1 MKNKVAVIA
10 LSLCALFATALMP
23 AQANE
28 IPVIND
34 GGPLAPIELK
44 GPGGRIHGADISRWQ
59 HPNGK
64 LINFVKMR
72 AAGLNFVM
80 IKGSDTR
87 DDADALARK
96 WLRIDREAA
105 HAAGIYTGF
114 YHYALLPNVT
124 TNSAIERDARVQAQ
138 KVIWRIGALGGYN
151 DLDLPYALDL
161 ENNCVKVSSSGS
173 CSKYATRAHATLW
186 SKTFL
191 AMLKE
196 KTGRT
201 PLIYSSPYFLENAL
215 NRDKELSQYPLW
227 IAQYAIN
234 PAAPEARPNVKPG
247 GCYVHSWTT
256 AQCSAN
262 WTMWQYSSC
271 GIAPKYGVPG
281 NRLDLN
287 VFSGGREKF
296 LALLTGTWQPDPM
309 DVMPKNETSTIV
321 ISSFS
326 ASTTNKNVIINV
338 EVKRPDSTPV
348 VTGTV
353 RYYFGPENLTTP
365 AVIQN
370 VERET
375 SGVWKLSISGMPAGS
390 WVGHVGFTDET
401 GTHAEVKTPL
411 SFDILQGP
419 TPAPKPRK
427 KPTKK
432 PSTDSC
438 RGQIKN

>member
-1 MKNKVAVIA
+1 MRKVLTLA
-10 LSLCALFATALMP
+10 LSLALTAFT
-23 AQANE
+23 
-28 IPVIND
+28 IVPVAADDLSLI
-34 GGPLAPIELK
+34 
-44 GPGGRIHGADISRWQ
+44 GPGDRLHGADVSRWQ
-59 HPNGK
+59 HPNDK
-64 LINFVKMR
+64 PINFKKMHS
-72 AAGLNFVM
+72 AGLSFVM
-80 IKGSDTR
+80 IKASDTR
-87 DDADALARK
+87 YDADRLALK
-96 WLRIDREAA
+96 YVKMDRNAA
-105 HAAGIYTGF
+105 QDAGIYTGF
-114 YHYALLPNVT
+114 YHYAILPNVST
-124 TNSAIERDARVQAQ
+124 PAAIAKDARAQAQ
-138 KVIWRIGALGGYN
+138 KVLWRLSDLGGYN
-151 DLDLPYALDL
+151 DQDLPYALDL
-161 ENNCVKVSSSGS
+161 ETRCIQWSSSGA
-173 CSKYATRAHATLW
+173 CVKNATRSAATLW
-186 SKTFL
+186 AKTFL
-191 AMLKE
+191 KTLKE

-201 PLIYSSPYFLENAL
+201 PILYSSPSFLETAL
-215 NRDKELSQYPLW
+215 NRDKELNSYPLW
-227 IAQYAIN
+227 IAHYAID
-234 PAAPEARPNVKPG
+234 PAEPDAKPNVKPG
-247 GCYVHSWTT
+247 GCFVHSWTT
-256 AQCSAN
+256 KECSAN
-262 WTMWQYSSC
+262 WTMWQYTSC

-419 TPAPKPRK
+419 TPAPKPSK

-432 PSTDSC
+432 PSKDSC

>member
-1 MKNKVAVIA
+1 MRKVLALA
-10 LSLCALFATALMP
+10 LSLALTAFT
-23 AQANE
+23 
-28 IPVIND
+28 IVPVAADDLSLI
-34 GGPLAPIELK
+34 
-44 GPGGRIHGADISRWQ
+44 GPGDRLHGADVSRWQ
-59 HPNGK
+59 HPNDK
-64 LINFVKMR
+64 PINFKKMHS
-72 AAGLNFVM
+72 AGLSFVM
-80 IKGSDTR
+80 IKASDTR
-87 DDADALARK
+87 YDADRLALK
-96 WLRIDREAA
+96 YVKMDRNAA
-105 HAAGIYTGF
+105 QDAGIYTGF
-114 YHYALLPNVT
+114 YHYAILPNVST
-124 TNSAIERDARVQAQ
+124 PAAIAKDARAQVQ
-138 KVIWRIGALGGYN
+138 KVIWRLSDLGGYN
-151 DLDLPYALDL
+151 NQDLPYALDL
-161 ENNCVKVSSSGS
+161 ETRCIQWSSSGA
-173 CSKYATRAHATLW
+173 CAKNATRSAATLW
-186 SKTFL
+186 AKTFL
-191 AMLKE
+191 KTLKE

-201 PLIYSSPYFLENAL
+201 PILYSSPSFLETAL
-215 NRDKELSQYPLW
+215 NRDKELNSYPLW
-227 IAQYAIN
+227 IAHYAID
-234 PAAPEARPNVKPG
+234 PAEPDAKPNVKPG
-247 GCYVHSWTT
+247 GCFVHSWTT
-256 AQCSAN
+256 KECSAN
-262 WTMWQYSSC
+262 WTMWQYTSC

-296 LALLTGTWQPDPM
+296 LALLTGTWQPEPM

-321 ISSFS
+321 ISSYS

-419 TPAPKPRK
+419 TPAPKPSK

>member
-1 MKNKVAVIA
+1 MRKVLALA
-10 LSLCALFATALMP
+10 LSLALTAFTVV
-23 AQANE
+23 
-28 IPVIND
+28 PVAADDLSLI
-34 GGPLAPIELK
+34 
-44 GPGGRIHGADISRWQ
+44 GPGDRLHGADVSRWQ
-59 HPNGK
+59 HPNDK
-64 LINFVKMR
+64 PINFKKMH
-72 AAGLNFVM
+72 AAGLSFVM
-80 IKGSDTR
+80 IKASDTR
-87 DDADALARK
+87 YDADRLALK
-96 WLRIDREAA
+96 YVKMDRNAA
-105 HAAGIYTGF
+105 QDAGIYTGF
-114 YHYALLPNVT
+114 YHFAILPNVST
-124 TNSAIERDARVQAQ
+124 PAAIAKDARAQVQ
-138 KVIWRIGALGGYN
+138 KVIWRLSDLGGYN
-151 DLDLPYALDL
+151 DKDLPYALDL
-161 ENNCVKVSSSGS
+161 ETRCIQWSSSGA
-173 CSKYATRAHATLW
+173 CVKNATRSAATLW
-186 SKTFL
+186 AKTFL
-191 AMLKE
+191 KTLKE

-201 PLIYSSPYFLENAL
+201 PILYSSPSFLETAL
-215 NRDKELSQYPLW
+215 NRDKELNSYPLW
-227 IAQYAIN
+227 IAHYAID
-234 PAAPEARPNVKPG
+234 PAEPDAKPNVKPG
-247 GCYVHSWTT
+247 GCFVHSWTT
-256 AQCSAN
+256 KECSAN
-262 WTMWQYSSC
+262 WTMWQYTSC

-321 ISSFS
+321 ISSYS
-326 ASTTNKNVIINV
+326 ASTTNKSVIINV

-375 SGVWKLSISGMPAGS
+375 SGVWKLSISGVPAGS

-419 TPAPKPRK
+419 TPAPKPSK

>member
-1 MKNKVAVIA
+1 MRKVLALA
-10 LSLCALFATALMP
+10 LSLALTAFT
-23 AQANE
+23 
-28 IPVIND
+28 IVPVAADDLSLI
-34 GGPLAPIELK
+34 
-44 GPGGRIHGADISRWQ
+44 GPGDRLHGADVSRWQ
-59 HPNGK
+59 HPNDK
-64 LINFVKMR
+64 PINFKKMHS
-72 AAGLNFVM
+72 AGLSFVM
-80 IKGSDTR
+80 IKASDTR
-87 DDADALARK
+87 YDADRLALK
-96 WLRIDREAA
+96 YVKMDRNAA
-105 HAAGIYTGF
+105 QDAGIYTGF
-114 YHYALLPNVT
+114 YHYAILPNVST
-124 TNSAIERDARVQAQ
+124 PAAIAKDARAQAQ
-138 KVIWRIGALGGYN
+138 KVIWRLSDLGGYN
-151 DLDLPYALDL
+151 NQDLPYALDL
-161 ENNCVKVSSSGS
+161 ETRCIQWSSSGA
-173 CSKYATRAHATLW
+173 CAKNATRSAATLW
-186 SKTFL
+186 AKTFL
-191 AMLKE
+191 KTLKE

-201 PLIYSSPYFLENAL
+201 PILYSSPSFLETAL
-215 NRDKELSQYPLW
+215 NRDKELNSYPLW
-227 IAQYAIN
+227 IAHYAID
-234 PAAPEARPNVKPG
+234 PAEPDAKPNVKPG
-247 GCYVHSWTT
+247 GCFVHSWTT
-256 AQCSAN
+256 KECSAN
-262 WTMWQYSSC
+262 WTMWQYTSC

-296 LALLTGTWQPDPM
+296 LALLTGTWQPEPM

-321 ISSFS
+321 ISSYS

-419 TPAPKPRK
+419 TPAPKPSK

>member
-1 MKNKVAVIA
+1 MRKVLALA
-10 LSLCALFATALMP
+10 LSLALTAFT
-23 AQANE
+23 
-28 IPVIND
+28 IVPVAADDLSLI
-34 GGPLAPIELK
+34 
-44 GPGGRIHGADISRWQ
+44 GPGDRLHGADVSRWQ
-59 HPNGK
+59 HPNDK
-64 LINFVKMR
+64 PINFKKMHS
-72 AAGLNFVM
+72 AGLSFVM
-80 IKGSDTR
+80 IKASDTR
-87 DDADALARK
+87 YDADRLALK
-96 WLRIDREAA
+96 YVKMDRNAA
-105 HAAGIYTGF
+105 QDAGIYTGF
-114 YHYALLPNVT
+114 YHYAILPNVST
-124 TNSAIERDARVQAQ
+124 PAAIAKDARAQVQ
-138 KVIWRIGALGGYN
+138 KVIWRLSDLGGYN
-151 DLDLPYALDL
+151 DKDLPYALDL
-161 ENNCVKVSSSGS
+161 ETRCIQWSSSGA
-173 CSKYATRAHATLW
+173 CVKNATRSAATLW
-186 SKTFL
+186 AKTFL
-191 AMLKE
+191 KTLKE

-201 PLIYSSPYFLENAL
+201 PILYSSPSFLETAL
-215 NRDKELSQYPLW
+215 NRDKELNSYPLW
-227 IAQYAIN
+227 IAHYAID
-234 PAAPEARPNVKPG
+234 PAEPDAKPNVKPG
-247 GCYVHSWTT
+247 GCFVHSWTT
-256 AQCSAN
+256 KECSAN
-262 WTMWQYSSC
+262 WTMWQYTSC

-296 LALLTGTWQPDPM
+296 LALLTGTWQPEPM

-321 ISSFS
+321 ISSYS

-419 TPAPKPRK
+419 TPAPKPSK

>member
-1 MKNKVAVIA
+1 MRKVLALA
-10 LSLCALFATALMP
+10 LSLALTAFT
-23 AQANE
+23 
-28 IPVIND
+28 IVPVAADDLSLI
-34 GGPLAPIELK
+34 
-44 GPGGRIHGADISRWQ
+44 GPGDRLHGADVSRWQ
-59 HPNGK
+59 HPNDK
-64 LINFVKMR
+64 PINFKKMHS
-72 AAGLNFVM
+72 AGLSFVM
-80 IKGSDTR
+80 IKASDTR
-87 DDADALARK
+87 YDADRLALK
-96 WLRIDREAA
+96 YVKMDRNAA
-105 HAAGIYTGF
+105 QDAGIYTGF
-114 YHYALLPNVT
+114 YHYAILPNVST
-124 TNSAIERDARVQAQ
+124 PAAIAKDARAQVQ
-138 KVIWRIGALGGYN
+138 KVIWRLSDLGGYN
-151 DLDLPYALDL
+151 NQDLPYALDL
-161 ENNCVKVSSSGS
+161 ETRCIQWSSSGA
-173 CSKYATRAHATLW
+173 CAKNATRSAATLW
-186 SKTFL
+186 AKTFL
-191 AMLKE
+191 KTLKE

-201 PLIYSSPYFLENAL
+201 PILYSSPSFLETAL
-215 NRDKELSQYPLW
+215 NRDKELNSYPLW
-227 IAQYAIN
+227 IAHYAID
-234 PAAPEARPNVKPG
+234 PAEPDAKPNVKPG
-247 GCYVHSWTT
+247 GCFVHSWTT
-256 AQCSAN
+256 KECSAN
-262 WTMWQYSSC
+262 WTMWQYTSC

-296 LALLTGTWQPDPM
+296 LDLLTGTWQPDPM

-321 ISSFS
+321 ISSYS

-375 SGVWKLSISGMPAGS
+375 SGVWKLSISGVPAGS

-419 TPAPKPRK
+419 TPAPKPSK

-432 PSTDSC
+432 PSKDSC

>member
-1 MKNKVAVIA
+1 MRKVLTLA
-10 LSLCALFATALMP
+10 LSLALTAFT
-23 AQANE
+23 
-28 IPVIND
+28 IVPVAADDLSLI
-34 GGPLAPIELK
+34 
-44 GPGGRIHGADISRWQ
+44 GPGDRLHGADVSRWQ
-59 HPNGK
+59 HPNDK
-64 LINFVKMR
+64 PINFKKMHS
-72 AAGLNFVM
+72 AGLSFVM
-80 IKGSDTR
+80 IKASDTR
-87 DDADALARK
+87 YDADRLALK
-96 WLRIDREAA
+96 YVKMDRNAA
-105 HAAGIYTGF
+105 QDAGIYTGF
-114 YHYALLPNVT
+114 YHYAVLPNVST
-124 TNSAIERDARVQAQ
+124 PAAIAKDARAQAQ
-138 KVIWRIGALGGYN
+138 KVLWRLSDLGGYN
-151 DLDLPYALDL
+151 DQDLPYALDL
-161 ENNCVKVSSSGS
+161 ETRCIQWSSSGA
-173 CSKYATRAHATLW
+173 CAKNATRSAATLW
-186 SKTFL
+186 AKTFL
-191 AMLKE
+191 KTLKE

-201 PLIYSSPYFLENAL
+201 PILYSSPSFLETAL
-215 NRDKELSQYPLW
+215 NRDKELNSYPLW
-227 IAQYAIN
+227 IAHYAID
-234 PAAPEARPNVKPG
+234 PAEPDAKPNVKPG
-247 GCYVHSWTT
+247 GCFVHSWTT
-256 AQCSAN
+256 KECSAN
-262 WTMWQYSSC
+262 WTMWQYTSC

-321 ISSFS
+321 ISSYS

-419 TPAPKPRK
+419 TPAPKPSK

>member
-1 MKNKVAVIA
+1 MRKVLTLA
-10 LSLCALFATALMP
+10 LSLALTAFT
-23 AQANE
+23 
-28 IPVIND
+28 IVPVAADDLSLI
-34 GGPLAPIELK
+34 
-44 GPGGRIHGADISRWQ
+44 GPGDRLHGADVSRWQ
-59 HPNGK
+59 HPNDK
-64 LINFVKMR
+64 PINFKKMHS
-72 AAGLNFVM
+72 AGLSFVM
-80 IKGSDTR
+80 IKASDTR
-87 DDADALARK
+87 YDADRLALK
-96 WLRIDREAA
+96 YVKMDRNAA
-105 HAAGIYTGF
+105 QDAGIYTGF
-114 YHYALLPNVT
+114 YHYAVLPNVST
-124 TNSAIERDARVQAQ
+124 PAAIAKDARAQAQ
-138 KVIWRIGALGGYN
+138 KVIWRLSDLGGYN
-151 DLDLPYALDL
+151 DQDLPYALDL
-161 ENNCVKVSSSGS
+161 ETRCIQWSSSGA
-173 CSKYATRAHATLW
+173 CAKNATRSAATLW
-186 SKTFL
+186 AKTFL
-191 AMLKE
+191 KTLKE

-201 PLIYSSPYFLENAL
+201 PILYSSPSFLETAL
-215 NRDKELSQYPLW
+215 NRDKELNSYPLW
-227 IAQYAIN
+227 IAHYAID
-234 PAAPEARPNVKPG
+234 PAEPDAKPNVKPG
-247 GCYVHSWTT
+247 GCFVHSWTT
-256 AQCSAN
+256 KECSAN
-262 WTMWQYSSC
+262 WTMWQYTSC

-309 DVMPKNETSTIV
+309 DLMPKNETSTIV

-411 SFDILQGP
+411 SLDILQGP
-419 TPAPKPRK
+419 TPAPKPSK

>member
-1 MKNKVAVIA
+1 MRKVLALA
-10 LSLCALFATALMP
+10 LSLALTAFT
-23 AQANE
+23 
-28 IPVIND
+28 IVPVAADDLSLI
-34 GGPLAPIELK
+34 
-44 GPGGRIHGADISRWQ
+44 GPGDRLHGADVSRWQ
-59 HPNGK
+59 HPNDK
-64 LINFVKMR
+64 PINFKKMHS
-72 AAGLNFVM
+72 AGLSFVM
-80 IKGSDTR
+80 IKASDTR
-87 DDADALARK
+87 YDADRLALK
-96 WLRIDREAA
+96 YVKMDRNAA
-105 HAAGIYTGF
+105 QDAGIYTGF
-114 YHYALLPNVT
+114 YHYAILPNVST
-124 TNSAIERDARVQAQ
+124 PAAIAKDARAQVQ
-138 KVIWRIGALGGYN
+138 KVIWRLSDLGGYN
-151 DLDLPYALDL
+151 NQDLPYALDL
-161 ENNCVKVSSSGS
+161 ETRCIQWSSSGA
-173 CSKYATRAHATLW
+173 CAKNATRSAATLW
-186 SKTFL
+186 AKTFL
-191 AMLKE
+191 KTLKE

-201 PLIYSSPYFLENAL
+201 PILYSSPSFLEAAL
-215 NRDKELSQYPLW
+215 NRDKELNSYPLW
-227 IAQYAIN
+227 IAHYAID
-234 PAAPEARPNVKPG
+234 PAEPDAKPNVKPG
-247 GCYVHSWTT
+247 GCFVHSWTT
-256 AQCSAN
+256 KECSAN
-262 WTMWQYSSC
+262 WTMWQYTSC

-296 LALLTGTWQPDPM
+296 LALLTGTWQPDPI

-321 ISSFS
+321 ISSYS

-419 TPAPKPRK
+419 TPAPKPSK

>member
-1 MKNKVAVIA
+1 MRKVLALA
-10 LSLCALFATALMP
+10 LSLALTAFT
-23 AQANE
+23 
-28 IPVIND
+28 IVPVAADDLSLI
-34 GGPLAPIELK
+34 
-44 GPGGRIHGADISRWQ
+44 GPGDRLHGADVSRWQ
-59 HPNGK
+59 HPNDK
-64 LINFVKMR
+64 PINFKKMHS
-72 AAGLNFVM
+72 AGLSFVM
-80 IKGSDTR
+80 IKASDTR
-87 DDADALARK
+87 YDADRLALK
-96 WLRIDREAA
+96 YVKMDRNAA
-105 HAAGIYTGF
+105 QDAGIYTGF
-114 YHYALLPNVT
+114 YHYAVLPNVST
-124 TNSAIERDARVQAQ
+124 PAAIAKDARAQAQ
-138 KVIWRIGALGGYN
+138 KVLWRLSDLGGYN
-151 DLDLPYALDL
+151 DQDLPYALDL
-161 ENNCVKVSSSGS
+161 ETRCIQWSSSGA
-173 CSKYATRAHATLW
+173 CAKNATRSAATLW
-186 SKTFL
+186 AKTFL
-191 AMLKE
+191 KTLKE

-201 PLIYSSPYFLENAL
+201 PILYSSPSFLETAL
-215 NRDKELSQYPLW
+215 NRDKELNSYPLW
-227 IAQYAIN
+227 IAHYAID
-234 PAAPEARPNVKPG
+234 PAEPDAKPNVKPG
-247 GCYVHSWTT
+247 GCFVHSWTT
-256 AQCSAN
+256 KECSAN
-262 WTMWQYSSC
+262 WTMWQYTSC

-296 LALLTGTWQPDPM
+296 LALLTGTWQPEPM

-419 TPAPKPRK
+419 TPAPKPSK

>member
-1 MKNKVAVIA
+1 MRKVLALA
-10 LSLCALFATALMP
+10 LSLALTAFT
-23 AQANE
+23 
-28 IPVIND
+28 IVPVAADDLSLI
-34 GGPLAPIELK
+34 
-44 GPGGRIHGADISRWQ
+44 GPGDRLHGADVSRWQ
-59 HPNGK
+59 HPNDK
-64 LINFVKMR
+64 PINFKKMH
-72 AAGLNFVM
+72 AAGLSFVM
-80 IKGSDTR
+80 IKASDTR
-87 DDADALARK
+87 YDADRLALK
-96 WLRIDREAA
+96 YVKMDRNAA
-105 HAAGIYTGF
+105 QDAGIYTGF
-114 YHYALLPNVT
+114 YHYAILPNVST
-124 TNSAIERDARVQAQ
+124 PAAIAKDARAQVQ
-138 KVIWRIGALGGYN
+138 KVIWRLSDLGGYN
-151 DLDLPYALDL
+151 NQDLPYALDL
-161 ENNCVKVSSSGS
+161 ETRCIQWSSSGA
-173 CSKYATRAHATLW
+173 CAKNATRSAATLW
-186 SKTFL
+186 AKTFL
-191 AMLKE
+191 KTLKE

-201 PLIYSSPYFLENAL
+201 PILYSSPSFLETAL
-215 NRDKELSQYPLW
+215 NRDKELNSYPLW
-227 IAQYAIN
+227 IAHYAID
-234 PAAPEARPNVKPG
+234 PAEPDAKPNVKPG
-247 GCYVHSWTT
+247 GCFVHSWTT
-256 AQCSAN
+256 KECSAN
-262 WTMWQYSSC
+262 WTMWQYTSC

-296 LALLTGTWQPDPM
+296 LDLLTGTWQPDPM

-321 ISSFS
+321 ISSYS

-375 SGVWKLSISGMPAGS
+375 SGVWKLSISGVPAGS

-419 TPAPKPRK
+419 TPAPKPSK

>member
-1 MKNKVAVIA
+1 MRKVLTLA
-10 LSLCALFATALMP
+10 LSLALTAFT
-23 AQANE
+23 
-28 IPVIND
+28 IVPVAAD
-34 GGPLAPIELK
+34 DLSLV
-44 GPGGRIHGADISRWQ
+44 GPGDRLHGADVSRWQ
-59 HPNGK
+59 HPNDK
-64 LINFVKMR
+64 PINFKKMHS
-72 AAGLNFVM
+72 AGLSFVM
-80 IKGSDTR
+80 IKASDTR
-87 DDADALARK
+87 YDADRLALK
-96 WLRIDREAA
+96 YVKMDRNAA
-105 HAAGIYTGF
+105 QDAGIYTGF
-114 YHYALLPNVT
+114 YHYAVLPNVST
-124 TNSAIERDARVQAQ
+124 PAAIAKDARAQAQ
-138 KVIWRIGALGGYN
+138 KVIWRLSDLGGYN
-151 DLDLPYALDL
+151 DQDLPYALDL
-161 ENNCVKVSSSGS
+161 ETRCIQWSSSGA
-173 CSKYATRAHATLW
+173 CAKNATRSAATLW
-186 SKTFL
+186 AKTFL
-191 AMLKE
+191 KTLKE

-201 PLIYSSPYFLENAL
+201 PILYSSPSFLETAL
-215 NRDKELSQYPLW
+215 NRDKELNSYPLW
-227 IAQYAIN
+227 IAHYAID
-234 PAAPEARPNVKPG
+234 PAEPDAKPNVKPG
-247 GCYVHSWTT
+247 GCFVHSWTT
-256 AQCSAN
+256 KECSAN
-262 WTMWQYSSC
+262 WTMWQYTSC

-411 SFDILQGP
+411 SLDILQGP
-419 TPAPKPRK
+419 TPAPKPSK

>member
-1 MKNKVAVIA
+1 MRKVLALA
-10 LSLCALFATALMP
+10 LSLALTAFTFV
-23 AQANE
+23 
-28 IPVIND
+28 PVAADDLSLI
-34 GGPLAPIELK
+34 
-44 GPGGRIHGADISRWQ
+44 GPGDRLHGADVSRWQ
-59 HPNGK
+59 HPNDK
-64 LINFVKMR
+64 PINFKKMHS
-72 AAGLNFVM
+72 AGLSFVM
-80 IKGSDTR
+80 IKASDTR
-87 DDADALARK
+87 YDADRLALK
-96 WLRIDREAA
+96 YVKMDRNAA
-105 HAAGIYTGF
+105 QDAGIYTGF
-114 YHYALLPNVT
+114 YHYAILPNVST
-124 TNSAIERDARVQAQ
+124 PAAIAKDARAQVQ
-138 KVIWRIGALGGYN
+138 KVIWRLSDLGGYN
-151 DLDLPYALDL
+151 NQDLPYALDL
-161 ENNCVKVSSSGS
+161 ETRCIQWSSSGA
-173 CSKYATRAHATLW
+173 CAKNATRSAATLW
-186 SKTFL
+186 AKTFL
-191 AMLKE
+191 KTLKE

-201 PLIYSSPYFLENAL
+201 PILYSSPSFLETAL
-215 NRDKELSQYPLW
+215 NRDKELNSYPLW
-227 IAQYAIN
+227 IAHYAID
-234 PAAPEARPNVKPG
+234 PAEPDAKPNVKPG
-247 GCYVHSWTT
+247 GCFVHSWTT
-256 AQCSAN
+256 KECSAN
-262 WTMWQYSSC
+262 WTMWQYTSC

-296 LALLTGTWQPDPM
+296 LALLTGTWQPEPM

-321 ISSFS
+321 ISSYS

-419 TPAPKPRK
+419 TPAPKPSK
-427 KPTKK
+427 KPTKR
-432 PSTDSC
+432 PSIDSC

>member
-1 MKNKVAVIA
+1 MRKVLALA
-10 LSLCALFATALMP
+10 LSLALTAFT
-23 AQANE
+23 
-28 IPVIND
+28 IVPVAADDLSLI
-34 GGPLAPIELK
+34 
-44 GPGGRIHGADISRWQ
+44 GPGDRLHGADVSRWQ
-59 HPNGK
+59 HPNDK
-64 LINFVKMR
+64 PINFKKMHS
-72 AAGLNFVM
+72 AGLSFVM
-80 IKGSDTR
+80 IKASDTR
-87 DDADALARK
+87 YDADRLALK
-96 WLRIDREAA
+96 YVKMDRNAA
-105 HAAGIYTGF
+105 QDAGIYTGF
-114 YHYALLPNVT
+114 YHYAILPNVST
-124 TNSAIERDARVQAQ
+124 PAAIAKDARAQVQ
-138 KVIWRIGALGGYN
+138 KVIWRLSDLGGYN
-151 DLDLPYALDL
+151 NQDLPYALDL
-161 ENNCVKVSSSGS
+161 ETRCIQWSSSGA
-173 CSKYATRAHATLW
+173 CAKNATRSAATLW
-186 SKTFL
+186 AKTFL
-191 AMLKE
+191 QTLKE

-201 PLIYSSPYFLENAL
+201 PILYSSPSFLETAL
-215 NRDKELSQYPLW
+215 NRDKELNSYPLW
-227 IAQYAIN
+227 IAHYAID
-234 PAAPEARPNVKPG
+234 PAEPDAKPNVKPG
-247 GCYVHSWTT
+247 GCFVHSWTT
-256 AQCSAN
+256 KECSAN
-262 WTMWQYSSC
+262 WTMWQYTSC

-296 LALLTGTWQPDPM
+296 LALLTGTWQPEPM

-321 ISSFS
+321 ISSYS

-419 TPAPKPRK
+419 TPAPKPSK